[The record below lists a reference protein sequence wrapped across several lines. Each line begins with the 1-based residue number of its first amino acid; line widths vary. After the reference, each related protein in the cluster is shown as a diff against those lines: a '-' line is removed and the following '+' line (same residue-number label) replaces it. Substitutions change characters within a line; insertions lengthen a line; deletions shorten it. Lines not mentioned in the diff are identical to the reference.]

1 MDQSFAGVSKSA
13 AIFIG
18 KGYRDTAGFK
28 VDFFAI
34 TTNEM
39 ALSCYFADSSLAILQ
54 GEYQQYYAVNKL
66 QSEGTYQ
73 NNQKQGVWQDWDMD
87 GQKTDSDFYDNGL
100 RMRYTHYRFF
110 NDKKTGHTWLSE
122 YEMKDTLTNTF
133 DKYYFSD
140 SGKLM
145 GKVHFAGNNGI
156 HEQYKEGKTNFD
168 TVFSREEKEAM
179 FPGGTKGWTKY
190 VQKALGSFNPGEHGA
205 GNGKW
210 QVIVKFI
217 VDTDGSISDVTAET
231 NFGYKMEQ
239 TVVKMIAMGP
249 KWVPANKFGKPVKA
263 YRRQPVTFMVD
274 GL

>member
-1 MDQSFAGVSKSA
+1 MDQSFAGVSKPA

-18 KGYRDTAGFK
+18 KGYRNTAGFK
-28 VDFFAI
+28 VDFFVI

-39 ALSCYFADSSLAILQ
+39 ALSCYFTDSSLAILE
-54 GEYQQYYAVNKL
+54 GSYQQYYITDKL
-66 QSEGTYQ
+66 QSQGTYY
-73 NNQKQGVWQDWDMD
+73 NNQKQGVWQDWDLD
-87 GQKTDSDFYDNGL
+87 GQKTDSAFYDNSV

-110 NDKKTGHTWLSE
+110 SDKKTGTNWLSS

-145 GKVHFAGNNGI
+145 DKAHFVGNIGI
-156 HEQYKEGKTNFD
+156 HEQYKEDKTIID
-168 TVFSREEKEAM
+168 TVFSREEKEAE
-179 FPGGTKGWTKY
+179 FKGGVKMWTQY

-205 GNGKW
+205 GNGRW
-210 QVIVKFI
+210 QVIVRFI
-217 VDTDGSISDVTAET
+217 VDTDGSISDVKAET
-231 NFGYKMEQ
+231 NFGCKMEE
-239 TVVKMIAMGP
+239 TVVKMIAQGP
-249 KWVPANKFGKPVKA
+249 KWEPASRFGKLVKA